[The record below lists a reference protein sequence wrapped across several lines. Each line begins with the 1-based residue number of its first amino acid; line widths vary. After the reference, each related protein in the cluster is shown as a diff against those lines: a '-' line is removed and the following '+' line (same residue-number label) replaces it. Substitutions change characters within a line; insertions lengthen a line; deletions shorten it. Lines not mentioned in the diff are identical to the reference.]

1 MTLYLKGHR
10 TCDIFYLK
18 HLNLLNKKKI
28 FQLWPAVFL
37 TPLEVE
43 QHTVSPMKALIGGEL
58 EYRGLMHDS
67 LFTLCHP
74 LCKIALL
81 VHRMGLGQFVALSTV
96 YAGYDNAH
104 FLGLENSISNSE
116 FVYSGV
122 FILSTAQPTI

>member
-10 TCDIFYLK
+10 KCDMFYLK

-43 QHTVSPMKALIGGEL
+43 QHTVSHIKALIGGEL
-58 EYRGLMHDS
+58 ECRGLMHDS
-67 LFTLCHP
+67 LFTLRYP

-81 VHRMGLGQFVALSTV
+81 VHRMGLVWFVSLSTV
-96 YAGYDNAH
+96 SVIKN
-104 FLGLENSISNSE
+104 
-116 FVYSGV
+116 
-122 FILSTAQPTI
+122 TCW